1 MGKLTH
7 LIWQKKI
14 DVEYFMD
21 LSTMSCFKVQLKEM
35 SNLDPMTLYF
45 IPFVYVLSVIAII
58 YISLNTIRQIDLKIY
73 SRL

>member
-1 MGKLTH
+1 
-7 LIWQKKI
+7 
-14 DVEYFMD
+14 
-21 LSTMSCFKVQLKEM
+21 MSCFKVQLKEM

-73 SRL
+73 SRLWMLCWHLLTIGYHQKNVIDN